1 MQMQVIGVLLLLLSV
16 GLVVAPVGAVVYIYK
31 DDLTGLVVPPEI
43 KGAINGDA
51 CFILND
57 NMASIDGYGDGN
69 DPSAVFNNFVTPTF
83 VDANVDKN
91 TNTFSFRVNVT
102 NPLNY
107 DLTLNELSTEVQSIQ
122 GETLASVTLPHPF
135 TIVSGESTI
144 VQVDGTWT
152 QAGDTFITDHW
163 YDSSITIALANI
175 FVDVNGIQVER
186 NQPLTV
192 SLPITLSGVLV
203 G

>member
-1 MQMQVIGVLLLLLSV
+1 MQIIGVILLLISV
-16 GLVVAPVGAVVYIYK
+16 GLVAGPVGAVVYTYR

-43 KGAINGDA
+43 KGAINGDTS
-51 CFILND
+51 FILND
-57 NMASIDGYGDGN
+57 NYANNGDVNSIL
-69 DPSAVFNNFVTPTF
+69 NNFVAPTF
-83 VDANVDKN
+83 VSADVDQA
-91 TNTFSFRVNVT
+91 TNSFNIRVNVT

-107 DLTLNELSTEVQSIQ
+107 DLTLNTLSTDVQSLEGQ
-122 GETLASVTLPHPF
+122 TLASVTLPHPF

-152 QAGDTFITDHW
+152 QAGDAFITQHW
-163 YDSSITIALANI
+163 YDSSVTISLANI
-175 FVDVNGIQVER
+175 VVDVNGVKVER

-203 G
+203 GQ